1 VDDDYIQRAAF
12 AGGFAA
18 AFPLLLWLINRA
30 LYWGGFLLGRLTRK
44 IANSPAGS
52 EGREQSS
59 ALPRPPQDLLV
70 ERVEDS
76 LPDR

>member
-30 LYWGGFLLGRLTRK
+30 LYWGGFLLGRLSRK
-44 IANSPAGS
+44 VANRPAGS
-52 EGREQSS
+52 EGGEQPRT
-59 ALPRPPQDLLV
+59 LPGPTQDLLV
-70 ERVEDS
+70 ERVKDS